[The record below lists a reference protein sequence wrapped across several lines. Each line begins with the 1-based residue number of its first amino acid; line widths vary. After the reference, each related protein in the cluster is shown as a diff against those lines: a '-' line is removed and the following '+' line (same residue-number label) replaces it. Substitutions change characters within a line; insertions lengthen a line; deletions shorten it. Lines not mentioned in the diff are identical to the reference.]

1 MIKKVFFSLL
11 CLTLI
16 NSLTHG
22 LAQGTDKKVVMIVAS
37 SNFRDEELILP
48 KNTLENAGFEV
59 ILASSSLSPAEGMLG
74 TKIKPDILIQDV
86 KIEDFEA
93 VIFVGGAGAKE
104 YWDNSTV
111 HSIAIQAENANKIIG
126 AICIAPVTLAKAG
139 ILEGRKATVWQG
151 VAGELKS
158 RGVNYTGNTVEIDK
172 NIITAD
178 GPEAAEEFGEVI
190 VSTLRGN

>member
-1 MIKKVFFSLL
+1 M
-11 CLTLI
+11 
-16 NSLTHG
+16 NSLNHG

-48 KNTLENAGFEV
+48 KNILESAGFEV

-93 VIFVGGAGAKE
+93 VILVGGAGAKE

-111 HSIAIQAENANKIIG
+111 HGIAIQAENANKIIG
-126 AICIAPVTLAKAG
+126 AICIAPVTLARAG